1 MQQQNQQTWTM
12 DSQQHS
18 QGYDPGY
25 SEEVTR
31 YVSHGSYDSRAGGA
45 GGGGGGLRVANRD
58 STASESE
65 DDSWKRD
72 VLAQM
77 NFAGG
82 PGGPPGG
89 NHAQ

>member
-1 MQQQNQQTWTM
+1 M

-31 YVSHGSYDSRAGGA
+31 YVSQGSYDSRAGA
-45 GGGGGGLRVANRD
+45 GGGGGLRVANRD

-65 DDSWKRD
+65 DDSWRRD

-77 NFAGG
+77 NFAG
-82 PGGPPGG
+82 PGGAGG
-89 NHAQ
+89 GSHAQ

>member
-65 DDSWKRD
+65 DEEELGTK
-72 VLAQM
+72 
-77 NFAGG
+77 
-82 PGGPPGG
+82 
-89 NHAQ
+89 